1 LAIDLRRK
9 RLAVDND
16 EFERRI
22 VAEAPDG
29 VLYAD
34 RDGIIRFWN
43 ASCGRIFGF
52 TSREAIGQS
61 LDIIIPD
68 NLRARHW
75 QGYAETIRSGQTRY
89 GAGDL
94 LAVPALCKDGRRISV
109 EFSIIPFRDSTG
121 AMAGIAAIMRD
132 VTKRFEEMKALRLA
146 LKGSEAQKAG
156 YAALPH
162 LSS

>member
-1 LAIDLRRK
+1 M
-9 RLAVDND
+9 DNA

-34 RDGIIRFWN
+34 QDGAIRFWN
-43 ASCGRIFGF
+43 AGCRRIFGF
-52 TSREAIGQS
+52 TAQEAIGQS
-61 LDIIIPD
+61 LDIIIPE

-75 QGYAETIRSGQTRY
+75 QGYSETMRSGQTRY

-94 LAVPALCKDGRRISV
+94 LAVPALCQDGRRISI

-121 AMAGIAAIMRD
+121 AMAGIAAIIRD
-132 VTKRFEEMKALRLA
+132 VTQRFEETKALRMA
-146 LKGSEAQKAG
+146 LKASKAQMAG
-156 YAALPH
+156 
-162 LSS
+162 